1 MTANLLLDNE
11 LPAPRCY
18 NREPVERV
26 RTRYGIDQ
34 DTGEIRAFEVD
45 DGWSSPG
52 CKTWSGEGIGKPTPE
67 YPSGDPYPLAHGWV
81 SWCRS
86 CRWRPAGVRL

>member
-11 LPAPRCY
+11 MHGLQPPCW
-18 NREPVERV
+18 NREARARV
-26 RTRYGIDQ
+26 RIRHGVSEA
-34 DTGEIRAFEVD
+34 TGEPIAVEVRD
-45 DGWSSPG
+45 DWSEAV
-52 CKTWSGEGIGKPTPE
+52 CRTWEGTGIGPNNERYPE
-67 YPSGDPYPLAHGWV
+67 AHGWV

>member
-11 LPAPRCY
+11 STAPRCY

-52 CKTWSGEGIGKPTPE
+52 CKTWEGTGIGPNNERYPE
-67 YPSGDPYPLAHGWV
+67 AHGWV